1 MNIFIIIIISLEY
14 KFGLSLTNK
23 LINTFEV
30 TLLMRLLVQKNF

>member
-14 KFGLSLTNK
+14 KFGLSLT
-23 LINTFEV
+23 INTFEV